1 MFYIIV
7 TVQELGS
14 VSLTLANKI
23 TVARMLFIPLFILL
37 VLYFE
42 KSVAR
47 GEPDTVL
54 RWTATGF
61 FLAIFLLDGLDGYVA
76 RKRKEIS
83 RLGTLL
89 DPLTDKAMLLSALVL
104 LSLPSTAFAF
114 SLPVWFVVLVISRD
128 VILVGGS
135 LIIQSLV
142 GKVTVRPRI
151 TGKLTTFFQAMVI
164 LWVLLGLTQHIFIP
178 LVGIAAALTF
188 ISGVQYIFD
197 GIAQLERA
205 SGSGKQQA

>member
-1 MFYIIV
+1 MP
-7 TVQELGS
+7 
-14 VSLTLANKI
+14 LTLANKI
-23 TVARMLFIPLFILL
+23 TIARMLFVPIFILL

-47 GEPDTVL
+47 DEPNIVL
-54 RWTATGF
+54 RWIATGV
-61 FLAIFLLDGLDGYVA
+61 FLCIFLLDALDGYVA

-104 LSLPSTAFAF
+104 LSLPSTAFAI

-142 GKVTVRPRI
+142 GNVTVRPRI
-151 TGKLTTFFQAMVI
+151 TGKITTFFQAIVI
-164 LWVLLGLTQHIFIP
+164 LWVLLGLEPRAFI
-178 LVGIAAALTF
+178 LIMGIAAGLTF
-188 ISGVQYIFD
+188 ISGIQYIYD
-197 GIAQLERA
+197 GIRQLERVN
-205 SGSGKQQA
+205 SNGK